1 MASPQRHPRPSPAK
15 TAPVSRPSPAET
27 EASPRQHLQVA
38 PRPKRKLMPLMGWAA
53 AITVVFGLF
62 ALALF
67 HAMIVDRQTTLDN
80 LNQELEDVRATNDRL
95 RLNVARAEAPDRIV
109 AVALYR
115 LGMVEP
121 DRLIYLSPVDLDEGG
136 GE

>member
-1 MASPQRHPRPSPAK
+1 MAVPQRHPRPSPAQ
-15 TAPVSRPSPAET
+15 ADPHPRP
-27 EASPRQHLQVA
+27 HLRAA
-38 PRPKRKLMPLMGWAA
+38 PRPSRKLMPLMGWAA
-53 AITVVFGLF
+53 AVTVVVGLF

-80 LNQELEDVRATNDRL
+80 LNEQLEDVRATNDRL

-121 DRLIYLSPVDLDEGG
+121 DRLVYLSPVELDEGG

>member
-15 TAPVSRPSPAET
+15 TDPRTSPPPAKT
-27 EASPRQHLQVA
+27 EASPRQHLRVA
-38 PRPKRKLMPLMGWAA
+38 QRPSRKLMPLMGWAA
-53 AITVVFGLF
+53 AITVVVGLF

-67 HAMIVDRQTTLDN
+67 HAIIVDRQTTLDN
-80 LNQELEDVRATNDRL
+80 LNEQLEEVQATNDRL

-121 DRLIYLSPVDLDEGG
+121 DRLVYLSPVELDEGG

>member
-1 MASPQRHPRPSPAK
+1 MAAPQRRPRPSPAK
-15 TAPVSRPSPAET
+15 PA
-27 EASPRQHLQVA
+27 ARPRQHLQSA
-38 PRPKRKLMPLMGWAA
+38 SRPVRKLMPRVGWAA
-53 AITVVFGLF
+53 AITVVIALF

-67 HAMIVDRQTTLDN
+67 HAMIVDRQTTLDH
-80 LNQELEDVRATNDRL
+80 LNEQLEDAHAVNDRL

-109 AVALYR
+109 AEALYR

-121 DRLIYLSPVDLDEGG
+121 DGRIYLAPVELDEGG